1 MTFPLARIWCR
12 LWGCEVERDF
22 PYCACCGADIYNDF
36 AQRGYLWWVRESWW
50 WLKALPARVTRR
62 CDVCGRRMW
71 FTDDPCC
78 SEQCFSEWVPF

>member
-1 MTFPLARIWCR
+1 MTFPLAHLWCR
-12 LWGCEVERDF
+12 LWGCEVDDF
-22 PYCACCGADIYNDF
+22 PCYHYCGADTYEADF
-36 AQRGYLWWVRESWW
+36 IQSGYLWRFQETWW

-78 SEQCFSEWVPF
+78 SEQCFREWIPF